1 MDDLQIFN
9 RDIIPVYITSEGKK
23 VVIGRELHER
33 LKINS
38 KYADWFKNMCA
49 YGFTEN
55 KDYSAFSKNLESG
68 GRTIEH
74 ILTLGMAKEL
84 CMIQRTPEGRARMG
98 TNPNVR
104 FSDF

>member
-1 MDDLQIFN
+1 VSHFVTPNHLP
-9 RDIIPVYITSEGKK
+9 RARVWE
-23 VVIGRELHER
+23 H
-33 LKINS
+33 
-38 KYADWFKNMCA
+38 
-49 YGFTEN
+49 